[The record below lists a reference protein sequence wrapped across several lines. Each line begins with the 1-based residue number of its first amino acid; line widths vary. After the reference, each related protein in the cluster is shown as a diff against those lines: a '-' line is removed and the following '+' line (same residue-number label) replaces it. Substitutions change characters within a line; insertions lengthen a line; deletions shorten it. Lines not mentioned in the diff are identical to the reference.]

1 MIEFIDVRKLY
12 GTVKALDGVSFRI
25 DRGEVFGFIGPNG
38 AGKTTSIKILTG
50 MVRSYEGKVLVEGK
64 PLEDER
70 TSFHRRVGYL
80 PQTAGF
86 QEWRT
91 VRHALDTF
99 GRLSGNTHPEL
110 GRRIDEVAARLG
122 LSESLDRKI
131 VHLSGGMQQ
140 RLRFAQAILHEP
152 EIIILDEPLS
162 GLDPSSRAE
171 LKRTIRE
178 LASENRTIVLTSH
191 VLSDVEDLASRIAI
205 IDRGAIRDRGT
216 REELRDRYNVAALV
230 EITGSGMSAHADAF
244 SGLPAVAGIHD
255 GSDESGAPSL
265 TRTARTERLVLEVD
279 PRTEIDGAL
288 HEIMQCIVE
297 RRIVARSVRHLQPS
311 LEDVYLSLTEASR
324 E

>member
-1 MIEFIDVRKLY
+1 MIEFVDVRKSY
-12 GTVKALDGVSFRI
+12 GTVQAVDGVSFQIR
-25 DRGEVFGFIGPNG
+25 RGEVFGFIGPNG

-50 MVRSYEGKVLVEGK
+50 MIRAYEGSVLIEGT

-70 TSFHRRVGYL
+70 ASFHRRVGYL

-91 VRHALDTF
+91 VRHALTTF
-99 GRLSGNTHPEL
+99 GRLSGLVHPDL
-110 GRRIDEVAARLG
+110 DRRIAAVSRRLG

-152 EIIILDEPLS
+152 EVVILDEPLS

-178 LASENRTIVLTSH
+178 LASEDHTIVLTSH
-191 VLSDVEDLASRIAI
+191 VLSDVEDLATRIAI
-205 IDRGAIRDRGT
+205 IDRGSIRDSGT
-216 REELRDRYNVAALV
+216 REELRDRHNVAMLV
-230 EITGSGMSAHADAF
+230 EILGTAIHGHTDAF
-244 SGLPAVAGIHD
+244 ATLAAVARVVPIGTGASKD
-255 GSDESGAPSL
+255 GPGARL
-265 TRTARTERLVLEVD
+265 ERLILEIEPHAV
-279 PRTEIDGAL
+279 IDDAL
-288 HEIMQCIVE
+288 HEIMQTIVS
-297 RRIVARSVRHLQPS
+297 RRVPVRSVRHLQPS